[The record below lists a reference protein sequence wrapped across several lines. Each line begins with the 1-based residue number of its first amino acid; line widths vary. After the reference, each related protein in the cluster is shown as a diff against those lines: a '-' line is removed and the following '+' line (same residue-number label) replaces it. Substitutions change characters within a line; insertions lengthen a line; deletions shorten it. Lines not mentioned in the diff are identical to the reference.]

1 MSIGMGYLLI
11 DSYKHRLS
19 ERIIDFKN
27 VCRDLI
33 FSVAIFHKG
42 HYYY

>member
-1 MSIGMGYLLI
+1 MGIGIGYLLI
-11 DSYKHRLS
+11 DSYIRRLS
-19 ERIIDFKN
+19 ERIMDFKN

-33 FSVAIFHKG
+33 FSVAMFHKG